1 MRRGRFYLLLS
12 SGVAL
17 IAAALVVL
25 VLGGRGPSPGPAAKP
40 VFPGL
45 ADRLGELAWVRVSRG
60 AAKVDFTNVAGRWV
74 IVQMDNYPAA
84 PAKLRGL
91 LLGPAELTLVEPDTP
106 DTDRSVRL
114 NLDGAAP
121 GEPVLVALRGRTGD
135 TVAEAIVAPAP
146 IAAAV
151 GGADTV
157 YIRRPDDE
165 HASLARGLLEFPGDL
180 LGWLDRGIID
190 LPPVRIAS
198 LQLTGAD
205 SATLA
210 MRRNS
215 PDAAFAITNL
225 PAGAQLKTDAGL
237 SNLAGALAGLTFD
250 NVKPIASIEFP
261 AGELPAGG
269 LVRAEFTTFEG
280 LAIELRLL
288 VQEGVDWVAIGATG
302 TGEASAESNAI
313 NEKLA
318 RWVYAIPP
326 ARAKLLRMRLD
337 NLIEPAKGL

>member
-74 IVQMDNYPAA
+74 IVQKDNYPAA

-91 LLGPAELTLVEPDTP
+91 LLGLADLTLVEPDTP
-106 DTDRSVRL
+106 DTDRSIRF

-121 GEPVLVALRGRTGD
+121 GESVLVVLRGRTGD

-146 IAAAV
+146 VSAASS
-151 GGADTV
+151 GADTV
-157 YIRRPDDE
+157 YIRRPGDE
-165 HASLARGLLEFPGDL
+165 HALLARGSLEFPGDL

-190 LPPVRIAS
+190 LPRARIAS

-210 MRRNS
+210 IRRNS
-215 PDAAFAITNL
+215 PDAAFAVTNL
-225 PAGAQLKTDAGL
+225 PAGARLKTDAEL
-237 SNLAGALAGLTFD
+237 FNLAEALAGLTFD
-250 NVKPIASIEFP
+250 NVKPLVSM
-261 AGELPAGG
+261 ELPADG
-269 LVRAEFTTFEG
+269 LVRAEFTTFDG

-288 VQEGVDWVAIGATG
+288 AQDGVDWVAIGATG
-302 TGEASAESNAI
+302 TAEASAESNAI

-318 RWVYAIPP
+318 RWVYAIPS
-326 ARAKLLRMRLD
+326 AQAKLLRTRLD
-337 NLIEPAKGL
+337 ILTEPAKGL